1 VLDLEN
7 GARTFDHVLLG
18 TGYRVDIAR
27 LGILSH
33 ELLDAVARIDGSPV
47 LGAGFV
53 SSVPNLHFVGSYAV
67 RSYGPLLRFI
77 AGAPFAAQAITRA
90 ALAGTAMR
98 GADDAEQASETAF
111 GAATADIISPRR

>member
-1 VLDLEN
+1 MLDLDN
-7 GARTFDHVLLG
+7 GARPFDHVLLG

-27 LGILSH
+27 LGILSPQ
-33 ELLDAVARIDGSPV
+33 LLDKIARVDGSPV

-77 AGAPFAAQAITRA
+77 AGAPFTAQAVTSA
-90 ALAGTAMR
+90 ALAGTTAR
-98 GADDAEQASETAF
+98 GADELTQESARAL
-111 GAATADIISPRR
+111 GAAAANLSPPR